1 VSAPENSNPSLN
13 NCPICASPRHLTVP
27 FDRIAGV
34 ETIRANMGD
43 DAPYDWY
50 LCESCG
56 NAAPNRQPHLDVL
69 EAYWD
74 TNKVAVEGEDDAA
87 NWAYRQRIADIGAA
101 RSYAM
106 FAGLGGDQ
114 AGRFLDVACGLGVT
128 VKHFQDRGWDAY
140 GVDTDA
146 TLKVWFERQGI
157 KGEIGS
163 IENVS
168 FDAPFDLVQTAYS
181 IYFITEPMA
190 FLRRLHTLVKPG
202 GHVGIVLADL
212 LAYTQPGGPSYLH
225 SWLPTVEGLEQAL
238 ARAGFRVVLKQ
249 KVKDTWFVAA
259 TPAVFEAGNVSPP
272 APPVARILR
281 RHRSR
286 ALKFATLG
294 RGRQL
299 LANLV
304 KRFLNRQS
312 G

>member
-1 VSAPENSNPSLN
+1 MSALENTNTSHN
-13 NCPICASPRHLTVP
+13 NCPICASPRHLQVP

-34 ETIRANMGD
+34 EAIRARMGD
-43 DAPYDWY
+43 DAPYGWY

-56 NAAPNRQPHLDVL
+56 NAAPNRQPRLDVL

-74 TNKVAVEGEDDAA
+74 TNKVANEGEDDGA
-87 NWAYRQRIADIGAA
+87 NWAYRQRIANIGAA
-101 RSYAM
+101 RSYAL
-106 FAGLGGDQ
+106 FAGLSGDKP
-114 AGRFLDVACGLGVT
+114 GRFLDVACGLGVT
-128 VKHFQDRGWDAY
+128 VKHFQDKGWEAC

-146 TLKVWFERQGI
+146 TLKIWFERQGI
-157 KGEIGS
+157 NGEIGS

-190 FLRRLHTLVKPG
+190 FLRRLQTLLKPG

-249 KVKDTWFVAA
+249 KIKDTWFVAA
-259 TPAVFEAGNVSPP
+259 TPDDVKAGEWQAS
-272 APPVARILR
+272 APPVVRILR
-281 RHRSR
+281 RHRMR

-294 RGRQL
+294 RARQM
-299 LANLV
+299 LASLA
-304 KRFLNRQS
+304 KRVLSRRN